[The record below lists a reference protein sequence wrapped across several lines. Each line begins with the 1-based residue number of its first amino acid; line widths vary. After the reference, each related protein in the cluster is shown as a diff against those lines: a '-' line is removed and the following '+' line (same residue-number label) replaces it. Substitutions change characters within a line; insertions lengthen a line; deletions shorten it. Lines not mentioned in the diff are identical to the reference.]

1 MKRSL
6 LTTILA
12 IFLIAIASQPT
23 YAGFATPKTNAV
35 TTVVDPAETKQ
46 TVNDK
51 TQSVIASIKSHV
63 KSIFPAHHKR
73 EEKSKKPAWQS
84 IASLG
89 CSTLGFIMMVAGFA
103 SVISAIG
110 WTAFASVAV
119 VFGLMC
125 GIAGLIFGIMGL
137 KKRKHKFRGFAM
149 AGLILGCVDIF
160 FLCVV
165 ALLAVAL
172 SV

>member
-1 MKRSL
+1 
-6 LTTILA
+6 
-12 IFLIAIASQPT
+12 
-23 YAGFATPKTNAV
+23 
-35 TTVVDPAETKQ
+35 
-46 TVNDK
+46 
-51 TQSVIASIKSHV
+51 
-63 KSIFPAHHKR
+63 
-73 EEKSKKPAWQS
+73 
-84 IASLG
+84 
-89 CSTLGFIMMVAGFA
+89 MMVAGFA